1 MTGATIAALMGAF
14 CAAARLDTRKTALL
28 FLLYSTEYGAVLELH
43 TYLPLDGEGVR
54 CCSQHEISEGALR
67 R

>member
-1 MTGATIAALMGAF
+1 MGIF

-28 FLLYSTEYGAVLELH
+28 LLLYSTKYGAVLELH
-43 TYLPLDGEGVR
+43 TYLPLDGEGRERVR